1 MKIYRI
7 IKREVYNVNLSLEN
21 EYLKIVVSEKG
32 GELQS
37 IYGKEEQQE
46 YLWQGDSAI
55 WPDRAPN
62 LFPYIARMTNGTY
75 TYAENIYHM
84 QIHGFVM
91 YRTLTGAKQDEELCF
106 ELRSDVHTLKQYP
119 FQFVYRVKYKLQE
132 KNIVITYEVE
142 NLDEKEMY
150 FGIGG
155 HPGFAVPFC
164 PNTAFEDY
172 ELVFENA
179 RNPERILFSEDCFVV
194 GKEIFQDLRNH
205 KLSLRHN
212 LFDQDAIV
220 LENAGYAVRLQMK
233 NSERYI
239 RVNYPDM
246 KYIGIWHMPHM
257 EVPYVCLEPWSS
269 LPSRKNIV
277 EDLGKQENLIRLEST
292 KVYRNTW
299 SIQIH

>member
-1 MKIYRI
+1 M
-7 IKREVYNVNLSLEN
+7 NLSLEN
-21 EYLKIVVSEKG
+21 KYLKIVVSEYG

-46 YLWQGDSAI
+46 YLWQGDPAI
-55 WPDRAPN
+55 WSDKAPN

-75 TYAENIYHM
+75 TYAGNLYHM

-91 YRTLTGAKQDEELCF
+91 YRVLTGKKQGDELCF
-106 ELRSDVHTLKQYP
+106 ELRADEKTLEQYP
-119 FQFVYRVKYKLQE
+119 FQFVYRVKYKLKE
-132 KNIVITYEVE
+132 KSIIVTYEVE
-142 NLDEKEMY
+142 NHDEKEMY

-155 HPGFAVPFC
+155 HPGFVVPFC
-164 PNTAFEDY
+164 ADTMFEDY

-179 RNPERILFSEDCFVV
+179 CNPERILFSDDCFVL
-194 GKEIFQDLRNH
+194 GKEKYQDLQNN
-205 KLSLRHN
+205 KLTLRHN

-220 LENAGYAVRLQMK
+220 LENTGHTVRLQKK
-233 NSERYI
+233 NSNSYI
-239 RVNYPDM
+239 EVNYPDM

-269 LPSRKNIV
+269 LPSRKNVV
-277 EDLGKQENLIRLEST
+277 EELEKQENLIRLQSEE
-292 KVYRNTW
+292 VYRNTW